1 MKNAERTHKYRITP
15 DQAEKAW
22 EILSSSKPMVKRLE
36 DLLTITTGKRGTTLI
51 GRGFRNDIDQILKV
65 ARENN

>member
-1 MKNAERTHKYRITP
+1 MKNSERPHKYHITSE
-15 DQAEKAW
+15 QAHKAW

-51 GRGFRNDIDQILKV
+51 GQGFRNDINQILTV
-65 ARENN
+65 AKGKR